1 MLIAAMAANGVS
13 ELEEIQHIE
22 RGYEN
27 VVDKFRSLGAKIE
40 RRSFP
45 DDEGKVQMS
54 AG

>member
-1 MLIAAMAANGVS
+1 MT

-40 RRSFP
+40 RRTFP
-45 DDEGKVQMS
+45 DDDAKVQMH